1 MNATERSECP
11 ACSSRAEIHDDLE
24 QALAG
29 AASAAHAELVCQGE
43 RAFVVA
49 EHRGLE
55 VPHAGRE
62 RPDAE
67 RLNECVPTP
76 AAATVG
82 DRDRHLGHD
91 EFSQPHY
98 SATPPGTGA
107 ADAISASECQ
117 WSAATMRSTSR
128 IGAVRAAVMNR
139 CWSERSPRLLNEN
152 SSAARSIGS
161 PP

>member
-1 MNATERSECP
+1 MNATERSGVP
-11 ACSSRAEIHDDLE
+11 GRVAHRAEIHDDLE

-67 RLNECVPTP
+67 RLNECVATP
-76 AAATVG
+76 RRCHPSATATATSATSNSAS
-82 DRDRHLGHD
+82 RT
-91 EFSQPHY
+91 Y
-98 SATPPGTGA
+98 SATPHRGTGA
-107 ADAISASECQ
+107 ARTRSAPPTAPVVGGHHAIDLADRC
-117 WSAATMRSTSR
+117 
-128 IGAVRAAVMNR
+128 RAGR
-139 CWSERSPRLLNEN
+139 
-152 SSAARSIGS
+152 GS
-161 PP
+161 